1 ISKLTGWFQAKAT
14 ILSYFKRIKYG
25 VLTIDLDDRTQLEF
39 GEHYVLESDGFAR
52 ELKASIKILDESFWI
67 RLFLHPDFGFA

>member
-1 ISKLTGWFQAKAT
+1 KAT

-25 VLTIDLDDRTQLEF
+25 VLTITIDLDDEETQLEF
-39 GEHYVLESDGFAR
+39 GEQYVLESDGFAR